1 MTGVSP
7 LGMNDGKAK
16 GMLLADASPSC
27 HRQSIIYIGVIG
39 WWLLRAAFGRG
50 YLCPPLLPPPLFP
63 PPLAELLRLPVLRF
77 PPPIDFLGL
86 PERLKDGRELPRFGV
101 KVLLGL
107 RCIPVFEGRLPPLN
121 EAEFTPLWLG
131 FTVVRVLLSRWLR

>member
-27 HRQSIIYIGVIG
+27 HRQSIIYIRCN
-39 WWLLRAAFGRG
+39 WLVAASCCLWRG
-50 YLCPPLLPPPLFP
+50 YRCPPLLPPPLFP

-121 EAEFTPLWLG
+121 EAEFAPLWLG